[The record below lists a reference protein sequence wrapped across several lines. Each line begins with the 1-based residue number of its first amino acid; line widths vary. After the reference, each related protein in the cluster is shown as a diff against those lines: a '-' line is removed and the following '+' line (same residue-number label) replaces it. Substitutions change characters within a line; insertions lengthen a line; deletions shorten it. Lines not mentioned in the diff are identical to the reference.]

1 MKKILKKRNQ
11 VMMKHLQKKRRRG
24 KKKVDDSDVSD
35 STKIRKKEL
44 KNFLEIVD
52 NVIKDTEVND
62 STFILFVNKFREM
75 IYEDLV
81 EKEKRMATF

>member
-1 MKKILKKRNQ
+1 
-11 VMMKHLQKKRRRG
+11 
-24 KKKVDDSDVSD
+24 
-35 STKIRKKEL
+35 
-44 KNFLEIVD
+44 VD

-81 EKEKRMATF
+81 EKEKEWRLFNQKRKRMRELLKNMESVQNGVNLELQKVHVLKTKKI